1 MSRRSRSCRSRAP
14 RSRRQGRTG
23 SGRAPCP
30 AAALRRCP
38 PTRRRRSRALQ
49 AAVHMSHLHC
59 QRQLQLSSFDSYT
72 YLSTEGWMADF
83 LTEKRQEI
91 DNRLKELRPLYEEYL
106 KLEKAQEALA
116 GMDQPRRRGPGR
128 PPGSTSRSTPR
139 SAGAGSNGR
148 RRRRRRAG
156 GTRGDQA
163 LEVVRQNPGI
173 TVSELGD
180 KLGIAQ
186 KNYLYRVM
194 ANLQE
199 DGAVKKEGKGF
210 HAT

>member
-1 MSRRSRSCRSRAP
+1 
-14 RSRRQGRTG
+14 
-23 SGRAPCP
+23 
-30 AAALRRCP
+30 
-38 PTRRRRSRALQ
+38 
-49 AAVHMSHLHC
+49 
-59 QRQLQLSSFDSYT
+59 
-72 YLSTEGWMADF
+72 MADF

-128 PPGSTSRSTPR
+128 PPGSTSKAST
-139 SAGAGSNGR
+139 SGNGR

-199 DGAVKKEGKGF
+199 DGAVRKEGRGF
-210 HAT
+210 HAA

>member
-1 MSRRSRSCRSRAP
+1 
-14 RSRRQGRTG
+14 
-23 SGRAPCP
+23 
-30 AAALRRCP
+30 
-38 PTRRRRSRALQ
+38 
-49 AAVHMSHLHC
+49 
-59 QRQLQLSSFDSYT
+59 
-72 YLSTEGWMADF
+72 MADF

-116 GMDQPRRRGPGR
+116 GMEQPRRRGPGR
-128 PPGSTSRSTPR
+128 PPGSTS
-139 SAGAGSNGR
+139 SATQRRASSGNGR

-199 DGAVKKEGKGF
+199 DGSVRKEGKGF
-210 HAT
+210 HAA

>member
-1 MSRRSRSCRSRAP
+1 
-14 RSRRQGRTG
+14 
-23 SGRAPCP
+23 
-30 AAALRRCP
+30 
-38 PTRRRRSRALQ
+38 
-49 AAVHMSHLHC
+49 
-59 QRQLQLSSFDSYT
+59 
-72 YLSTEGWMADF
+72 MADF

-116 GMDQPRRRGPGR
+116 GMEQPRRRGPGR
-128 PPGSTSRSTPR
+128 PPGSTS
-139 SAGAGSNGR
+139 SATRASSGNGR
-148 RRRRRRAG
+148 RRRRRRSG

-173 TVSELGD
+173 SVSELGD
-180 KLGIAQ
+180 KLGITQ

-199 DGAVKKEGKGF
+199 DGAVRKEGRGF
-210 HAT
+210 HAV